1 MDGYLPY
8 LDPSTMKQRISF
20 LLFSATLLGSLVSC
34 QTTEERPTRRL
45 NNPGD
50 ELNAKAWNRG
60 IKSSHFGTP
69 FGMPT
74 SN

>member
-1 MDGYLPY
+1 MKSLLIILAIATILP
-8 LDPSTMKQRISF
+8 
-20 LLFSATLLGSLVSC
+20 SC
-34 QTTEERPTRRL
+34 ETTQETPKRRL
-45 NNPGD
+45 ANPGD
-50 ELNAKAWNRG
+50 ELNSKAWNRG